1 MVNIVTKPGML
12 RVVKDPD
19 GMFDDN
25 NMLGYCKENKLA
37 QTILKEIDGF
47 EKFDG
52 DFIDTK
58 YGLTIIDN
66 ISTGSKSAILMI
78 KDNNIAVYEYELGI
92 NVIKAL
98 NKVPGTYN
106 IITKGGSLKLTSSDE
121 IQVDGVLYK
130 GKDNINDAIARGVGR
145 E

>member
-12 RVVKDPD
+12 RIVKDPD

-58 YGLTIIDN
+58 YGPTIIDN

-98 NKVPGTYN
+98 NKLPGTYN
-106 IITKGGSLKLTSSDE
+106 IVTKGGSLKLTSSDE

-130 GKDNINDAIARGVGR
+130 GKDSINDAIARGVGK

>member
-1 MVNIVTKPGML
+1 
-12 RVVKDPD
+12 
-19 GMFDDN
+19 
-25 NMLGYCKENKLA
+25 
-37 QTILKEIDGF
+37 
-47 EKFDG
+47 
-52 DFIDTK
+52 
-58 YGLTIIDN
+58 
-66 ISTGSKSAILMI
+66 MI

-98 NKVPGTYN
+98 NKLPGTYN
-106 IITKGGSLKLTSSDE
+106 IVTKGGSLKLTSSDE